1 MIRKNVSLKS
11 FNTFGLDY
19 KADYIITLKSEES
32 AAAFFRDRES
42 CGKTLLI
49 LGGGSNVLFTSDFRG
64 TILLPGFGGIRLEEM
79 DGSGVV
85 VSAGAGVKWDDL
97 VEWCVSRGYGGI
109 ENLSL
114 IPGSVG
120 AAPIQNIGAYG
131 SEIRETVIKVMA
143 ISIAT
148 GSVTEFSNEQC
159 RFGYRESVFKNE
171 LKGKFLITRVYFK
184 LETNQRLNTSY
195 NLLKEEVEKLGG
207 ESLRNV
213 RDAVINIRRRKLPD
227 PEIFGNAG
235 SFFKN
240 PVVSLSVA
248 GALKA
253 IYPSMPAFP
262 DQSGGVKLAGGWL
275 IEQCGWKGKRA
286 GDAGVHDKQALVLV
300 NHGKATGKELYDLSE
315 EIRKS
320 VMEKFRVCLDRE
332 IEVIGIT

>member
-19 KADYIITLKSEES
+19 KADCIITLESEES
-32 AAAFFRDRES
+32 AAAFFNDRES
-42 CGKTLLI
+42 GGKPLLI

-64 TILLPGFGGIRLEEM
+64 TILLPAFGGIRLEEM
-79 DGSGVV
+79 NGPGVV
-85 VSAGAGVKWDDL
+85 VSAGAGVKWDDF
-97 VEWCVSRGYGGI
+97 VEWCVSRGYGGV

-131 SEIRETVIKVMA
+131 TEIRETVIKLKA
-143 ISIAT
+143 ISIAD
-148 GSVTEFSNEQC
+148 GSVTEFSNAQC

-171 LKGKFLITRVYFK
+171 KKGKFLITRVYFK
-184 LETNQRLNTSY
+184 LETNPGFNTSY
-195 NLLKEEVEKLGG
+195 NLLREEVEKLGG

-227 PEIFGNAG
+227 PEVYGNAG

-253 IYPSMPAFP
+253 IYPSMPAFA
-262 DQSGGVKLAGGWL
+262 DHSGGVKLAGGWL

-300 NHGKATGKELYDLSE
+300 NHGKATGQELYDLSE

-320 VMEKFRVCLDRE
+320 VMEKFGVCLERE

>member
-1 MIRKNVSLKS
+1 MIWKNVSLKS
-11 FNTFGLDY
+11 YNTFGLDY
-19 KADYIITLKSEES
+19 KADSFITLKSEKS
-32 AAAFFRDRES
+32 AIAFFRERDFSE
-42 CGKTLLI
+42 KPFLI
-49 LGGGSNVLFTSDFRG
+49 LGGGSNVLFTSDFKG
-64 TILLPGFGGIRLEEM
+64 TIIVPGFMGIRLEEM
-79 DGSGVV
+79 NDSSVV
-85 VSAGAGVKWDDL
+85 VSAGAGVKWDNF
-97 VEWCVSRGYGGI
+97 VEWCVSQGYGGI

-131 SEIRETVIKVMA
+131 SEIRETVVKLKA

-159 RFGYRESVFKNE
+159 RFAYRESVFKNE
-171 LKGKFLITRVYFK
+171 LKGKFLISRVYFRLK
-184 LETNQRLNTSY
+184 TNPSLNTSY
-195 NLLKEEVEKLGG
+195 NLLKEEVERLGG

-240 PVVSLSVA
+240 PVVSFSVA

-253 IYPSMPAFP
+253 IYPSIPIYP

-275 IEQCGWKGKRA
+275 IEQCGWKGKRS

-300 NHGKATGKELYDLSE
+300 NHGNATGKELYDLSE

-320 VMEKFRVCLDRE
+320 VLEKFGVCLERE
-332 IEVIGIT
+332 TEVIGIT